1 MPPFRPAARA
11 SWRARAIC
19 AAVFFSALAPLS
31 AAAAQT
37 EPTAPVT
44 VEQRLFPLGTP
55 KAMTEALAD
64 DGQSAAAALVGVVSA
79 ADRFAVDRTITGS
92 IAPSR
97 ALWQER
103 HVPADRHILFGA
115 MLLAVSMM
123 ASTAFGLWRW
133 QLRGWTA
140 EA

>member
-11 SWRARAIC
+11 FWRAHAVC
-19 AAVFFSALAPLS
+19 AALCLSTLAPL
-31 AAAAQT
+31 AATAAQM
-37 EPTAPVT
+37 PPPVAAPVT
-44 VEQRLFPLGTP
+44 AEQRLFPLGTP

-64 DGQSAAAALVGVVSA
+64 DGTTVGDRFA
-79 ADRFAVDRTITGS
+79 ADRMVTGA
-92 IAPSR
+92 IGTPSR
-97 ALWQER
+97 FWDTGR
-103 HVPADRHILFGA
+103 MPADRHILFGA
-115 MLLAVSMM
+115 MLLAVAMM